1 MGIGARCRVR
11 LGRYRQTQARRE
23 AGAGDRRTKRDSEPR
38 IGLAVVHAQPKN
50 GDDAVARHDRALH
63 RARPLDVT
71 RRGAGGATHH
81 LRESGESC
89 ANARH
94 RQGARSCNPQS
105 SRR

>member
-1 MGIGARCRVR
+1 MGIGAGRRVR

-23 AGAGDRRTKRDSEPR
+23 PGAGDHRAERDPEPR
-38 IGLAVVHAQPKN
+38 IGFAIVYAQPKN
-50 GDDAVARHDRALH
+50 GDHAVARHDRAVH
-63 RARPLDVT
+63 RARALDVT

-94 RQGARSCNPQS
+94 R
-105 SRR
+105 